1 MLRITVTTKS
11 GDMIQF
17 TKHSC
22 INSERNRLLDWLERQ
37 NIPCLVANAS
47 DKQLYII
54 PIDNIDTISLEEW
67 DELDE

>member
-17 TKHSC
+17 TKNVS
-22 INSERNRLLDWLERQ
+22 IVSERNRHLDWFDAH
-37 NIPCLVANAS
+37 NICCYVVNVNAN
-47 DKQLYII
+47 QQYII

-67 DELDE
+67 NE